1 MRTIRAAAHVHSEWS
16 DDATWPLEA
25 LAKAFAR
32 RRYDVV
38 LLAEHDRTF
47 DEARWREYCAACA
60 AVSTGV
66 LLVPGME
73 YGDEDNTV
81 HVPVWGEGLPFLG
94 RGRPTLELLQAAD
107 EAGGT
112 AILAHPWR
120 RDAVSRFRPEWQPLL
135 AGVEIWNRQY
145 DGVAPDP
152 AAVRFARD
160 QALAPFVSLDF
171 HSRRQFFPLAM
182 SLDVEGE
189 LRTASVYEAL
199 RARRFRPAAMRVSA
213 LRFTSGLPA
222 TTVRGLERSRRAVRG
237 PVRRFERAI
246 RR

>member
-38 LLAEHDRTF
+38 LMAEHDRTF

-60 AVSTGV
+60 AASSRV

-81 HVPVWGEGLPFLG
+81 HIPVWGEGLPFLG
-94 RGRPTLELLQAAD
+94 RGRPTLELLQAARA
-107 EAGGT
+107 AGG
-112 AILAHPWR
+112 AAVFAHPWR
-120 RDAVSRFRPEWQPLL
+120 RDAVSRFRPEWRPLL

-145 DGVAPDP
+145 DGVAPNP
-152 AAVRFARD
+152 HSVGFARE
-160 QALAPFVSLDF
+160 QELAPFVSLDF

-182 SLDVEGE
+182 SLDVDGD
-189 LRTASVYEAL
+189 LTAASVYEAL
-199 RARRFRPAAMRVSA
+199 RAGRFRPAAMRVSA
-213 LRFTSGLPA
+213 LRFTTGLPA

-237 PVRRFERAI
+237 PVRRIERAI